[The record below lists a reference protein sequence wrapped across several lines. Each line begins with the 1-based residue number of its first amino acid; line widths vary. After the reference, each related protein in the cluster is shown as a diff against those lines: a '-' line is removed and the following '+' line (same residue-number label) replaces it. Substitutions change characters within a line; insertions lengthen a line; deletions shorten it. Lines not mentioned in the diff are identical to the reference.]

1 MNSNS
6 NTQKGKQNSAT
17 LTDAELHKIAKELRK
32 KSRMSYLQNR
42 STQQLD
48 LLKRRIED
56 EDKLFKGVRLSED
69 EINLNKINK
78 NIYNLVSE
86 KINEADLNEA
96 RYNLP
101 DDVDE
106 EKSKPYIK
114 DKKTKGLFDRY
125 TEKNKE
131 ENEDEA
137 WENAQKKRTGIKY
150 GALNKNKNNDSY
162 DLLIE
167 NQVDFVKSELYEGV
181 KKHLENESDSSQS
194 ISDDESPLDVS
205 TGIKKR
211 KITERVKTPYEL
223 ELEKI
228 QLDRQSLPVYQY
240 KDDLLAAIRDNQVLI
255 IQGET
260 GSGKTTQIPQY
271 LNEIGYTRNNKK
283 IAITQPRRVAAMS
296 VAARVAYEM
305 NVKCGHDVRY
315 SIRFEDCTSI
325 QPKIKYMTDGV
336 FLRELLT
343 DPNLSN
349 YSVIMIDEAHERT
362 LYTDV
367 IFGLIK
373 DLAKYRKDIKIL
385 ISSATLEGEKF
396 KEYFEE
402 APLFKIPGR
411 RYHVDIYYTKEPE
424 ADYIE
429 ASVVTALQIHLTQPV
444 NGDIL
449 VFLTGQ
455 EEIETAREMIYTRTK
470 GLKGKI
476 PNFVVLPIY
485 SALPSEEQAKIF
497 LPAGENERKIILATN
512 IAETSI
518 TINGI
523 VYVIDCGFAKQMSF
537 NPRNGLETLAVAPI
551 SKASAKQRAG
561 RAGRVGPGKCF
572 RLYTSYSYQH
582 ELDSDNIP
590 EIQRTNLSSVVL
602 LLKSLGIDDLLH
614 FDFIDPPPNEILIRA
629 LEQLYALGALNNE
642 GDLTKLGRKM
652 AEFPLD
658 PCLSKAILSSINY
671 KCLDQILTISAV
683 LSVGANIF
691 YKSKDNE
698 AASDK
703 SRQNFFRLGG
713 DHFTLLS
720 VFNEWKETDYSGAWC
735 RDNYIHFKSMRK
747 ARDIKEQLVSL
758 CEKVGINP
766 DDESL
771 SVNDENTSANIRKA
785 IASGFFY
792 NSAHLSKDGVYRT
805 IKNAHVVNIHPTS
818 SLIKDNPRWV
828 IYHELVY
835 TTKEYMR
842 EIIEIEPEWLMEVA
856 PHYYKNIDLSDK
868 DKGKN
873 KGTNKINY

>member
-162 DLLIE
+162 DLSIE
-167 NQVDFVKSELYEGV
+167 NQVDFVKNELYEGV

-305 NVKCGHDVRY
+305 NVKCGHDVGY

-325 QPKIKYMTDGV
+325 QTKIKYMTDGV

>member
-150 GALNKNKNNDSY
+150 GALNNNKNNDSY

-167 NQVDFVKSELYEGV
+167 NQVDFVKNELYEGV

-305 NVKCGHDVRY
+305 NVKCGHDVGY

-325 QPKIKYMTDGV
+325 QTKIKYMTDGV

>member
-305 NVKCGHDVRY
+305 NVKCGHDVGY

-325 QPKIKYMTDGV
+325 QTKIKYMTDGV

-805 IKNAHVVNIHPTS
+805 IKNSHVVNIHPTS